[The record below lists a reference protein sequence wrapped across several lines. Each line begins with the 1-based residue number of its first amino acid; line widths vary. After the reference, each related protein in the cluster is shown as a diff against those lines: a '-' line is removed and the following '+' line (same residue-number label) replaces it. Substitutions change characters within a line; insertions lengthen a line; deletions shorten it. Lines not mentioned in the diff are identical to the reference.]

1 MISEFKFFSELNF
14 YLKNN
19 EPFVVYKKPSHD
31 KIVCH
36 QGDITSGQIDDID
49 NNKGFLFMPFDLNKY
64 GYLLKPK
71 ITTETKFHLKVNNK
85 RTHEISIKE
94 FSSKKSSYIKFINET
109 IDNIHSSELEK
120 VVCSSVFNVKL
131 NSESCIEYF
140 KKLIQLNHDAF
151 CYLFYHPDTGVWIGA
166 SPEKLLNLNN
176 NVATTFALAAT
187 KKDMNQSWT
196 DKEFR
201 EQKIVEEQ
209 IVTDLKGVCTN
220 IERGAL
226 QTVKAGN
233 LFHLKSV
240 IKAKTKK
247 SSSDL
252 IKLLHPTPAI
262 AGTPKNEAISYI
274 NQMENYNRSF
284 YTGFMGL
291 FEKNSCDIYVNIRCA
306 KIVDDNLTVYVGGG
320 ITKDSNA
327 SDEWSEI
334 VNKSQTMLG
343 VFHSR

>member
-14 YLKNN
+14 FLKNN
-19 EPFVVYKKPSHD
+19 ESFVVYKKPSHN
-31 KIVCH
+31 KIVFH
-36 QGDITSGQIDDID
+36 QGDVISGQIDDID
-49 NNKGFLFMPFDLNKY
+49 NNKGFLFMPFDLNKD
-64 GYLLKPK
+64 GYFLIPK
-71 ITTETKFHLKVNNK
+71 ITIETKFHLKVNNK
-85 RTHEISIKE
+85 RTHKISIKE
-94 FSSKKSSYIKFINET
+94 FSSKKNSYIKFINET
-109 IDNIHSSELEK
+109 INNIHSSELEK

-176 NVATTFALAAT
+176 NVITTFALAAT

-209 IVTDLKGVCTN
+209 IVTDLEGVCTN

-233 LFHLKSV
+233 LYHLKSV
-240 IKAKTKK
+240 IKAQTKK
-247 SSSDL
+247 SSSEL

-274 NQMENYNRSF
+274 NKMENYNRSF

-306 KIVDDNLTVYVGGG
+306 KIVDDDLTIYVGGG

-327 SDEWSEI
+327 SDEWNEI

>member
-14 YLKNN
+14 FLKNK
-19 EPFVVYKKPSHD
+19 ESFVVFKKPSHN

-36 QGDITSGQIDDID
+36 QGDVISSQMDDI
-49 NNKGFLFMPFDLNKY
+49 NKNKGFLFMPFDLNED
-64 GYLLKPK
+64 GYFLIPK
-71 ITTETKFHLKVNNK
+71 ITTETKFHLQVNNNK
-85 RTHEISIKE
+85 IHEVSLKD
-94 FSSKKSSYIKFINET
+94 FSSKKNSYIKLINET
-109 IDNIHSSELEK
+109 IDNINSSELEK

-131 NSESCIEYF
+131 NSKSCIEYF

-151 CYLFYHPDTGVWIGA
+151 CYLFYHPEIGIWIGA

-176 NVATTFALAAT
+176 DVVTTFALAAT
-187 KKDMNQSWT
+187 KKEMNQSWT

-209 IVTDLKGVCTN
+209 IVTDLERGCTN
-220 IERGAL
+220 IEIGAL

-233 LFHLKSV
+233 LYHLKSI
-240 IKAKTKK
+240 IKAQTKK
-247 SSSDL
+247 SSSDI

-262 AGTPKNEAISYI
+262 AGTPKNKAIGYI
-274 NQMENYNRSF
+274 NKMENYNRSF

-306 KIVDDNLTVYVGGG
+306 KMIDDNLTIYVGGG

-327 SDEWSEI
+327 LDEWNEI

-343 VFHSR
+343 VFHSS

>member
-14 YLKNN
+14 FLKNN
-19 EPFVVYKKPSHD
+19 ESFVVYKKPSHN

-36 QGDITSGQIDDID
+36 QGDIISGQIDDID
-49 NNKGFLFMPFDLNKY
+49 NNKGFLFMPFDLNKD
-64 GYLLKPK
+64 GCLLKPK
-71 ITTETKFHLKVNNK
+71 ITTETKFHLKVNKK

-94 FSSKKSSYIKFINET
+94 FSSKKNSYIKFINET

-176 NVATTFALAAT
+176 NVVTTFALAAT

-220 IERGAL
+220 IERGTL

-240 IKAKTKK
+240 IKAQTKK

-274 NQMENYNRSF
+274 NKMENYNRSF

>member
-1 MISEFKFFSELNF
+1 MISEFKFFSGLNF

-36 QGDITSGQIDDID
+36 QGDIISGQIDDID

-85 RTHEISIKE
+85 RTNEISIKE

-176 NVATTFALAAT
+176 NVVTTFALAAT

-220 IERGAL
+220 IERGTL

-240 IKAKTKK
+240 IKAQTKK

-274 NQMENYNRSF
+274 NKMENYNRSF

-306 KIVDDNLTVYVGGG
+306 KIVDDKLTVYVGGG

>member
-1 MISEFKFFSELNF
+1 MISEFKFYSELNF
-14 YLKNN
+14 FLKNK
-19 EPFVVYKKPSHD
+19 ESFVVFKKPSHN

-36 QGDITSGQIDDID
+36 QGDVINSQMDDI
-49 NNKGFLFMPFDLNKY
+49 NNKKGFLFMPFDLNED
-64 GYLLKPK
+64 GYFLIPK
-71 ITTETKFHLKVNNK
+71 ITTETQFHLQVNKNK
-85 RTHEISIKE
+85 IHEVSIKD
-94 FSSKKSSYIKFINET
+94 FSSKKNSYIKLINAT
-109 IDNIHSSELEK
+109 IDNINSSELEK

-131 NSESCIEYF
+131 NSTSCIEYF

-151 CYLFYHPDTGVWIGA
+151 CYLFYHPEIGIWIGA

-176 NVATTFALAAT
+176 DVVTTFALAAT
-187 KKDMNQSWT
+187 KKEMNQSWT

-209 IVTDLKGVCTN
+209 IVADLDRGCIN
-220 IERGAL
+220 IEVGAL

-233 LFHLKSV
+233 LYHLKSI
-240 IKAKTKK
+240 IKAQTKK
-247 SSSDL
+247 SSSDI

-262 AGTPKNEAISYI
+262 AGTPKNKAIGYI
-274 NQMENYNRSF
+274 NKMENYNRSF

-306 KIVDDNLTVYVGGG
+306 KMIDDNLTIYVGGG

-327 SDEWSEI
+327 LDEWNEI

-343 VFHSR
+343 VFHSS

>member
-1 MISEFKFFSELNF
+1 MISEFKFFSDLNF
-14 YLKNN
+14 FLKNN
-19 EPFVVYKKPSHD
+19 ESFVVYKKPSHN

-36 QGDITSGQIDDID
+36 QGDVISGQIDDID
-49 NNKGFLFMPFDLNKY
+49 NNKGFLFMPFDLNKD
-64 GYLLKPK
+64 GYFLKPK
-71 ITTETKFHLKVNNK
+71 ITTETKFYLKVNNK
-85 RTHEISIKE
+85 RTNEISIKE

-120 VVCSSVFNVKL
+120 VVCSSVFNVKF
-131 NSESCIEYF
+131 NSKSCIEYF

-176 NVATTFALAAT
+176 RVVTTFALAAT

-209 IVTDLKGVCTN
+209 IVADLKGVCTN

-240 IKAKTKK
+240 IKAQTKK

-262 AGTPKNEAISYI
+262 AGTPKDEAINYI
-274 NQMENYNRSF
+274 NKMENYNRSF

-334 VNKSQTMLG
+334 VNKSQTMLE

>member
-14 YLKNN
+14 FLKNK
-19 EPFVVYKKPSHD
+19 ESFVVFKKPSHN

-36 QGDITSGQIDDID
+36 QGDVISSQMDDI
-49 NNKGFLFMPFDLNKY
+49 NNKKGFLFMPFDLNED
-64 GYLLKPK
+64 GYFLIPK
-71 ITTETKFHLKVNNK
+71 ITTETQFHLQVNNNK
-85 RTHEISIKE
+85 IHEVSTKD
-94 FSSKKSSYIKFINET
+94 FSSKKNSYIKFINET
-109 IDNIHSSELEK
+109 IDNINSSELKK

-131 NSESCIEYF
+131 NSKSYIEYF

-151 CYLFYHPDTGVWIGA
+151 CYLFYHPEIGIWIGA

-176 NVATTFALAAT
+176 DVVTTFALAAT
-187 KKDMNQSWT
+187 KKEMNQSWT

-209 IVTDLKGVCTN
+209 IVADLDRGCIN
-220 IERGAL
+220 IEVGAL

-233 LFHLKSV
+233 LYHLKSI
-240 IKAKTKK
+240 IKAQTKK
-247 SSSDL
+247 SSSDI

-262 AGTPKNEAISYI
+262 AGTPKNKAIGYI
-274 NQMENYNRSF
+274 NKMENYNRSF

-306 KIVDDNLTVYVGGG
+306 KMIDDNLTIYVGGG

-327 SDEWSEI
+327 LDEWNEI

-343 VFHSR
+343 VFHSS

>member
-14 YLKNN
+14 FLKNN
-19 EPFVVYKKPSHD
+19 ESFVVYKKPSHN

-36 QGDITSGQIDDID
+36 QGDAIIGQIDDLN
-49 NNKGFLFMPFDLNKY
+49 NNKGFLFMPFDLNKD
-64 GYLLKPK
+64 GYFLTPK
-71 ITTETKFHLKVNNK
+71 TTTETKFHLKVNNN
-85 RTHEISIKE
+85 RTNKISIKE
-94 FSSKKSSYIKFINET
+94 FSSKKNSYIKFINET

-131 NSESCIEYF
+131 KSESCVEYF

-151 CYLFYHPDTGVWIGA
+151 CYLFYHPKTGVWIGA

-176 NVATTFALAAT
+176 NVVTTFALAAT
-187 KKDMNQSWT
+187 KKHMNQSWT

-220 IERGAL
+220 IEKGAL
-226 QTVKAGN
+226 QTIKAGN
-233 LFHLKSV
+233 LYHLKSV
-240 IKAKTKK
+240 IRAQTKK

-274 NQMENYNRSF
+274 NKMENYNRSF

-306 KIVDDNLTVYVGGG
+306 KVVDDNLTIYVGGG

>member
-36 QGDITSGQIDDID
+36 QGDIISGQIDDID

-85 RTHEISIKE
+85 RTREISIKE
-94 FSSKKSSYIKFINET
+94 FSSKKNSYIKFINET

-176 NVATTFALAAT
+176 NVVTTFALAAT

-220 IERGAL
+220 IERGTL

-240 IKAKTKK
+240 IKAQTKK

-262 AGTPKNEAISYI
+262 AGTPKNEAIRYI
-274 NQMENYNRSF
+274 NKMENYNRSF

>member
-14 YLKNN
+14 FLKNN
-19 EPFVVYKKPSHD
+19 ESFVVYKKPSHN
-31 KIVCH
+31 KIVFH
-36 QGDITSGQIDDID
+36 QGDVISGQIDDID
-49 NNKGFLFMPFDLNKY
+49 NNKGFLFMPFDLNKD
-64 GYLLKPK
+64 GYFLIPK
-71 ITTETKFHLKVNNK
+71 ITIETKFHLKVNNK
-85 RTHEISIKE
+85 RTHKISIKE
-94 FSSKKSSYIKFINET
+94 FSSKKNSYIKFINET
-109 IDNIHSSELEK
+109 INNIHSSELEK

-176 NVATTFALAAT
+176 NVITTFALAAT

-209 IVTDLKGVCTN
+209 IVTDLEGVCTN

-233 LFHLKSV
+233 LYHLKSV
-240 IKAKTKK
+240 IKAQTKK
-247 SSSDL
+247 SSSEL

-274 NQMENYNRSF
+274 NKMENYNRSF

-306 KIVDDNLTVYVGGG
+306 KIVDDNLTIYVGGG

-327 SDEWSEI
+327 SDEWNEI

>member
-1 MISEFKFFSELNF
+1 MISELKFFSEINHF
-14 YLKNN
+14 LKDN
-19 EPFVVYKKPSHD
+19 ESFVVFKKPSHD

-36 QGDITSGQIDDID
+36 QGDATRVQIDHID
-49 NNKGFLFMPFDLNKY
+49 NKGFLFMPFDLNKD
-64 GYLLKPK
+64 GYFLIPK
-71 ITTETKFHLKVNNK
+71 ITIETKFHLKVNNK
-85 RTHEISIKE
+85 RTHKISIKE
-94 FSSKKSSYIKFINET
+94 FSSKKNSYIKFINET
-109 IDNIHSSELEK
+109 INNIHSSELEK

-176 NVATTFALAAT
+176 DVITTFALAAT

-209 IVTDLKGVCTN
+209 IVTDLEGVCTN
-220 IERGAL
+220 IEMGAL

-233 LFHLKSV
+233 LYHLKSV
-240 IKAKTKK
+240 IKAQTKK
-247 SSSDL
+247 SSSEL

-274 NQMENYNRSF
+274 NKMENYNRSF

-306 KIVDDNLTVYVGGG
+306 KIVDDNLTIYVGGG

-327 SDEWSEI
+327 SDEWNEI

>member
-14 YLKNN
+14 FLKNN
-19 EPFVVYKKPSHD
+19 ESFVVYKKPSHN
-31 KIVCH
+31 KIVFH
-36 QGDITSGQIDDID
+36 QGDVISGQIDDID
-49 NNKGFLFMPFDLNKY
+49 NNKGFLFMPFDLNKD
-64 GYLLKPK
+64 GYFLIPK
-71 ITTETKFHLKVNNK
+71 ITIETKFHLKVNNK
-85 RTHEISIKE
+85 RTHKISIKE
-94 FSSKKSSYIKFINET
+94 FSSKKNSYIKFINET
-109 IDNIHSSELEK
+109 INNIHSSELEK

-176 NVATTFALAAT
+176 NVITTFALAAT

-209 IVTDLKGVCTN
+209 IVTDLEGVCTN
-220 IERGAL
+220 IEMGAL

-233 LFHLKSV
+233 LYHLKSV
-240 IKAKTKK
+240 IKAQTKK
-247 SSSDL
+247 SSSEL

-274 NQMENYNRSF
+274 NKMENYNRSF

-306 KIVDDNLTVYVGGG
+306 KIVDDNLTIYVGGG

-327 SDEWSEI
+327 SDEWNEI

>member
-14 YLKNN
+14 FLKNN
-19 EPFVVYKKPSHD
+19 ESFVVYKKPSHN

-36 QGDITSGQIDDID
+36 QGDAIIGQIDDLN
-49 NNKGFLFMPFDLNKY
+49 NNKGFLFMPFDLNKD
-64 GYLLKPK
+64 GYFLTPK
-71 ITTETKFHLKVNNK
+71 TTTETKFHLKVNNN
-85 RTHEISIKE
+85 RTNKISIKE
-94 FSSKKSSYIKFINET
+94 FSSKKNSYIKFINET

-131 NSESCIEYF
+131 KSESCVEYF

-151 CYLFYHPDTGVWIGA
+151 CYLFYHPKTGVWIGA

-176 NVATTFALAAT
+176 NVVTTFALAAT
-187 KKDMNQSWT
+187 KKHMNHSWT

-209 IVTDLKGVCTN
+209 IVTDLKAVCTN
-220 IERGAL
+220 IEKGAL
-226 QTVKAGN
+226 QTIKAGN
-233 LFHLKSV
+233 LYHLKSV
-240 IKAKTKK
+240 IRAQTKK

-274 NQMENYNRSF
+274 NKMENYNRSF

-306 KIVDDNLTVYVGGG
+306 KVVDDNLTIYVGGG

>member
-1 MISEFKFFSELNF
+1 MISEFKFFSEVKF
-14 YLKNN
+14 FLKNN
-19 EPFVVYKKPSHD
+19 ESFVVYKRPSHN
-31 KIVCH
+31 KIICH
-36 QGDITSGQIDDID
+36 QGDVISCQIDEID
-49 NNKGFLFMPFDLNKY
+49 NNKGFLFMPFDLNKD
-64 GYLLKPK
+64 GYFLTPT
-71 ITTETKFHLKVNNK
+71 ITNETVFHLKVNNNSS
-85 RTHEISIKE
+85 HEISINE
-94 FSSKKSSYIKFINET
+94 FSSKKDSYIKFINET

-120 VVCSSVFNVKL
+120 VVCSSDFNLKL

-151 CYLFYHPDTGVWIGA
+151 CYLFYHPNIGAWIGA

-176 NVATTFALAAT
+176 NIVTTFALAAT
-187 KKDMNQSWT
+187 KKEMNQSWT

-209 IVTDLKGVCTN
+209 IVSDLNRGCTN
-220 IERGAL
+220 IEKGTL
-226 QTVKAGN
+226 QTIKAGN
-233 LFHLKSV
+233 LYHLKSV
-240 IKAKTKK
+240 IKAKTNK

-274 NQMENYNRSF
+274 NKMENYNRSF